1 MIITFDEYTE
11 FDVNDKHCRL
21 IAELHLRNNTEAN
34 MAWPILA
41 FEENV
46 EPITKIYLSNV
57 NSLLW
62 IPDKLSSAYKI
73 KYDVKKEL
81 FIQGNILHNC
91 NVSVHNFRGNR
102 IPWAKPSTIKLHNR
116 YAKHHMVFK

>member
-1 MIITFDEYTE
+1 MIITFDEYVE
-11 FDVNDKHCRL
+11 LNVNDKHCKL
-21 IAELHLRNNTEAN
+21 IAELHLRNITEAS
-34 MAWPILA
+34 MGWPILS
-41 FEENV
+41 FEANV
-46 EPITKIYLSNV
+46 EPLTKIYLTNV

-73 KYDVKKEL
+73 KYDVDREL
-81 FIQGNILHNC
+81 FIQGNILSNC
-91 NVSVHNFRGNR
+91 RVTVHNAKGNQ